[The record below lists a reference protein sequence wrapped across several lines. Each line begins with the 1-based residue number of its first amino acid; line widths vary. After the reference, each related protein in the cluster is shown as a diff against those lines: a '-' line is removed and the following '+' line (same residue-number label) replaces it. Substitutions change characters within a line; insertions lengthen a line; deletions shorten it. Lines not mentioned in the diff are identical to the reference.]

1 MAGTRLGALGKAQ
14 SFGAGRRVKTG
25 RPVLYCGGVL
35 ASLMSWPHHP
45 APCALQE
52 ACLGGELFDL
62 ILEKGHF
69 TERDAAQIV
78 GVVLQVIEHCH
89 LQGVI
94 HRGGCVH
101 WELGAAGLGVGGRE
115 GCAKSV

>member
-1 MAGTRLGALGKAQ
+1 MVA
-14 SFGAGRRVKTG
+14 
-25 RPVLYCGGVL
+25 
-35 ASLMSWPHHP
+35 
-45 APCALQE
+45 QE

-78 GVVLQVIEHCH
+78 SVVLRVIQHCH

-94 HRGGCVH
+94 HRGAQRSAHVKGVG
-101 WELGAAGLGVGGRE
+101 WEGVVQWAVVRCAEQGVCACKGGNGWTCGGRRSCIWAGLRRCCEPPSPGTR
-115 GCAKSV
+115 